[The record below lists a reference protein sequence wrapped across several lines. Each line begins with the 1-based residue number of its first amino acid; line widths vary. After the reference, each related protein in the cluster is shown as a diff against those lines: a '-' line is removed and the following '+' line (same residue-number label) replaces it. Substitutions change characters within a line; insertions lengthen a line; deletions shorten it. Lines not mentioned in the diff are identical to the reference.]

1 MKKLTVFG
9 IILLAFA
16 MVLTACG
23 SSEETTETTETTGVP
38 VVVATETA
46 EVTEATEETTAESDD
61 VFANEAIVSDRVID
75 NYYYE
80 YVMTQDDTRLGGFK
94 LWVAEKKIKF
104 EAIEEGQ
111 IIYLDYDKGEGY
123 LYMPEGN
130 ILMKVPLDTVSTE
143 WESPFLFAGEIEDGV
158 LNSMKTKG
166 SEEVDGKD
174 CYVFEGTAGN
184 VKSTYY
190 VWKEEGLIIKMRI
203 ETDGQPTYE
212 YLFKDLTIG
221 GTFEKE
227 MTLPEGA
234 QIIETPTT
242 P

>member
-1 MKKLTVFG
+1 MRKLTVFG
-9 IILLAFA
+9 VILFTFA
-16 MVLTACG
+16 MILSACG
-23 SSEETTETTETTGVP
+23 SSEESAETTETTGVP
-38 VVVATETA
+38 VAVATETA
-46 EVTEATEETTAESDD
+46 EVTDATEETTSMSDD
-61 VFANEAIVSDRVID
+61 VFANEAINRDRVID

-80 YVMTQDDTRLGGFK
+80 YVMTQDDMRLGGFK
-94 LWVAEKKIKF
+94 LWVADKKIKF

-111 IIYLDYDKGEGY
+111 IIFLDYDKGEGY
-123 LYMPEGN
+123 LYMPDGN

-143 WESPFLFAGEIEDGV
+143 WESPFLFAGEIEEGV

-174 CYVFEGTAGN
+174 CYIFEGTAGN

-227 MTLPEGA
+227 MALPEDA
-234 QIIETPTT
+234 QIIESPTT

>member
-1 MKKLTVFG
+1 MRKLTVFG
-9 IILLAFA
+9 VILIVLT

-23 SSEETTETTETTGVP
+23 SSEEATESTETTGAP

-46 EVTEATEETTAESDD
+46 EVTEATEETTSANED
-61 VFANEAIVSDRVID
+61 VFANEAIDRDRVID

-94 LWVAEKKIKF
+94 LWVADKKIKF

-111 IIYLDYDKGEGY
+111 IIFLDYEKAEGY

-158 LNSMKTKG
+158 LNSMKAKG

-190 VWKEEGLIIKMRI
+190 VWKDEGLIIKMRI
-203 ETDGQPTYE
+203 ETEGQPTYE

-221 GTFEKE
+221 GTFETE
-227 MTLPEGA
+227 MALPEGA
-234 QIIETPTT
+234 QIIESPTT